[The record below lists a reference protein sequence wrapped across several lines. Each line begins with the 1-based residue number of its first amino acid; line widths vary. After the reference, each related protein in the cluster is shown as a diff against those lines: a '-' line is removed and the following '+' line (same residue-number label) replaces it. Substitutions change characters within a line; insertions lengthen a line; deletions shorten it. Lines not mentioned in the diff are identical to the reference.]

1 MGYTSSSVKTRRY
14 ISEVSLMV
22 CELEVVR
29 SNKSG
34 ETVDT
39 PLQEIQILNPN
50 KLIIQKVKEESK
62 KR

>member
-1 MGYTSSSVKTRRY
+1 
-14 ISEVSLMV
+14 MV